1 VLHSLPANYV
11 LYDHVKET
19 YNKNLETGEPFDE
32 PIDIRHDYYLY
43 GHIGGPTK
51 RYRSPAEFLPHLYY
65 LMNSTKETANQF
77 GCHCQFC
84 CPPDDIIDKVFEFE
98 HPEAAAAAKAA
109 KAKKAQAAKDAK
121 AAKAAEA
128 AEAAKVARG

>member
-1 VLHSLPANYV
+1 MLHSLPANYV

-19 YNKNLETGEPFDE
+19 YDKDPKTGEPFDE
-32 PIDIRHDYYLY
+32 PFDSRHDYYLY
-43 GHIGGPTK
+43 GHISGR

-77 GCHCQFC
+77 GCRCQLC
-84 CPPDDIIDKVFEFE
+84 CAPDDIIDKVFEFE
-98 HPEAAAAAKAA
+98 DPEAAAAAKAA
-109 KAKKAQAAKDAK
+109 KAKKVQAAKDAKAK

-128 AEAAKVARG
+128 AEAARVARG